1 MEAIRNL
8 GAAAL
13 TTIAK
18 WTQFGSAPSEDQEF
32 QRILRDTFQG
42 DPEDSAPV
50 EIDKF
55 IKQV

>member
-42 DPEDSAPV
+42 VSEDSI

>member
-18 WTQFGSAPSEDQEF
+18 WTQFGSVPSDDQEF
-32 QRILRDTFQG
+32 QSILRDTFQG
-42 DPEDSAPV
+42 VSEDSAPV